1 MISSVILVI
10 ILVIIALILLFRDT
24 YYKPFTRIVSWNIR
38 FFGMENTNDHTLSY
52 YQTIAQRIKTLDPQ
66 IVCLQEISSAKGL
79 EHLMKYL
86 SDYDVFIDPDA
97 EKNNILFFEEMGY
110 ESLYSKVI
118 NNQLTSDIVNN
129 LMLNCI
135 LVKRNIRIV
144 SFDVLHKRQLRI
156 SYYDK
161 YIGDNVVVYNVHLPS
176 DHISNRSQER
186 LAILN
191 NLTNAIDNNEEKY
204 VVVAGD
210 FNADYKTKEVQ
221 YIQHQGLVHSNEV
234 VNRLYYKSS
243 DVTGMDLTFS
253 HRRKE
258 NENLRRLDHFFV
270 SQDLSNHIIGGF
282 TDNSYCAGNM
292 GDILGEI
299 SDHCMIALDIR

>member
-79 EHLMKYL
+79 DHLMKYL

>member
-79 EHLMKYL
+79 DHLMKYL

-144 SFDVLHKRQLRI
+144 SFDVVHKRQLRI

-282 TDNSYCAGNM
+282 TDNSHCAGNM

>member
-10 ILVIIALILLFRDT
+10 FLVIVALILLFRDT

-38 FFGMENTNDHTLSY
+38 FFGMENTNDPSVSY

-66 IVCLQEISSAKGL
+66 IVCLQEVSSAKGL
-79 EHLMKYL
+79 DHLMKYL
-86 SDYDVFIDPDA
+86 SDYDVFIDPVA

-110 ESLYSKVI
+110 QSLYSKVTT
-118 NNQLTSDIVNN
+118 NQLTSDIVSN

-144 SFDVLHKRQLRI
+144 SFDVVHKRQLRI

-176 DHISNRSQER
+176 DHISDLTQER

-191 NLTNAIDNNEEKY
+191 NLTNAIDNKDEKY
-204 VVVAGD
+204 VVVTGD
-210 FNADYKTKEVQ
+210 FNADYKTKEVK
-221 YIQHQGLVHSNEV
+221 YIQHQGLIHSNKIVES
-234 VNRLYYKSS
+234 LYYKSS

-258 NENLRRLDHFFV
+258 TDHLRRLDHFFV
-270 SQDLSNHIIGGF
+270 SQELSKHTIGGF
-282 TDNSYCAGNM
+282 TDNSHCAGNM

>member
-1 MISSVILVI
+1 
-10 ILVIIALILLFRDT
+10 
-24 YYKPFTRIVSWNIR
+24 
-38 FFGMENTNDHTLSY
+38 
-52 YQTIAQRIKTLDPQ
+52 
-66 IVCLQEISSAKGL
+66 
-79 EHLMKYL
+79 
-86 SDYDVFIDPDA
+86 
-97 EKNNILFFEEMGY
+97 
-110 ESLYSKVI
+110 
-118 NNQLTSDIVNN
+118 
-129 LMLNCI
+129 MLNCI
-135 LVKRNIRIV
+135 LVKRNIRVV
-144 SFDVLHKRQLRI
+144 SFDVVHKRQLRL

-176 DHISNRSQER
+176 DYISNQSQER
-186 LAILN
+186 LAILD

-270 SQDLSNHIIGGF
+270 SQELSNHIIGGF
-282 TDNSYCAGNM
+282 TDNSHCAGNM